1 MCVAHVGQVRDDLYS
16 ASVEYDADTP
26 FGYVIGPADVS
37 VDEAV
42 AWARKRAQVV
52 IVRTGETFYSA
63 GEVAKG
69 DLPAWPRAEGAPAP
83 RPAAE
88 PRLFEVEGH
97 LGSQA
102 PDLEEVAARFADA
115 IRRDE
120 RASAVRHWLRKWGVA
135 IAFTIRCSPEESYE
149 LGSTVLRDGW
159 AAAGV
164 PTGRVAPFDTSSIA
178 VRPAGPPG

>member
-1 MCVAHVGQVRDDLYS
+1 MPVAHVGQSRDGLYS
-16 ASVEYDADTP
+16 ASVDYDADTP
-26 FGYVIGPADVS
+26 FDNVIGPVDVS

-42 AWARKRAQVV
+42 AWARARAQVV
-52 IVRTGETFYSA
+52 IVRADEAFYSA

-69 DLPAWPRAEGAPAP
+69 DLPAWRAERAPVP
-83 RPAAE
+83 RPLTE
-88 PRLFEVEGH
+88 PQLFEVEGH

-102 PDLEEVAARFADA
+102 PDLEEVAARFAEA

-120 RASAVRHWLRKWGVA
+120 RASAVRHWLREWGLAV
-135 IAFTIRCSPEESYE
+135 AFTIRCPAEESYE

-164 PTGRVAPFDTSSIA
+164 PTGRVTPLDTTSIA
-178 VRPAGPPG
+178 VRPARPSG

>member
-1 MCVAHVGQVRDDLYS
+1 MPVAHVGHSKGGLYS
-16 ASVEYDADTP
+16 ASVDYDADTP
-26 FGYVIGPADVS
+26 FGYVIGPSDVS

-42 AWARKRAQVV
+42 AWARERAQVV
-52 IVRTGETFYSA
+52 IVRTEDAFYSA

-69 DLPAWPRAEGAPAP
+69 DLLAWRRAESAPSP

-88 PRLFEVEGH
+88 PQRFEVKGH
-97 LGSQA
+97 LCSQA
-102 PDLEEVAARFADA
+102 PDLEDVAARFAEA

-120 RASAVRHWLRKWGVA
+120 RASAVRHWLRELGPAV
-135 IAFTIRCSPEESYE
+135 AFTIRCPPEESYE

-164 PTGRVAPFDTSSIA
+164 PTGRVTPFDITSIS
-178 VRPAGPPG
+178 VGPVGPPG

>member
-1 MCVAHVGQVRDDLYS
+1 MPIAHVGHSRDGLYS
-16 ASVEYDADTP
+16 ASVDYDADTP
-26 FGYVIGPADVS
+26 FGYVIGPVDVS

-42 AWARKRAQVV
+42 AWARERAQVV
-52 IVRTGETFYSA
+52 IVRTEEARYSA

-69 DLPAWPRAEGAPAP
+69 DLPEWPRADSAPDP

-88 PRLFEVEGH
+88 PQFFEVEGH

-102 PDLEEVAARFADA
+102 PDLEDVAARFADA

-120 RASAVRHWLRKWGVA
+120 RTSGARHWLREWGLAV
-135 IAFTIRCSPEESYE
+135 AFTIRCPSEESYE
-149 LGSTVLRDGW
+149 LGSNVLRDGW

-164 PTGRVAPFDTSSIA
+164 PTGRVTPFDTASMS
-178 VRPAGPPG
+178 VRLVAPPG